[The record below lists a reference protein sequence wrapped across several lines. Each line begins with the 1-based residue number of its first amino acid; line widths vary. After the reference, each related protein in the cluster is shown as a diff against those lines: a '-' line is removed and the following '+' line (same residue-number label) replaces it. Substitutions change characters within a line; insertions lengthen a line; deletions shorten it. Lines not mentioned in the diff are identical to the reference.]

1 MKQKEFIV
9 YYTETAVER
18 IQGRSVSEIE
28 KKIKKEHPRAIGII
42 ITELEEKSL

>member
-18 IQGRSVSEIE
+18 IQGRSIVEIE

-42 ITELEEKSL
+42 ITELEEKLL